1 MAETGAVRQSR
12 PGILRG
18 LAIGLGL
25 LLAACST
32 APVVHAPVSAP
43 PPPAAKA
50 PSPISALPEDKAR
63 HRVALLVPLSGPN
76 GGAGQSI
83 ANAAVLALAD
93 THDQSLRI
101 TTYDTGAGVA
111 AAAQKAVSEG
121 NRLILGPLLGEDA
134 KVVGPIASAAH
145 VPVLTFSND
154 LTAAGDDIWLL
165 GFQPGQSIERVVRY
179 ARARGL
185 TRFAGLMP
193 QGTYGRNAATTM
205 IHAVEAAKGTV
216 VAIQTYER
224 TPRAIAAAVAT
235 LGKQHFDAVLI
246 ADSGR
251 GAIAAAPA
259 LKKSGARILGT
270 ELWNA
275 EAGLRAVPDMQG
287 AWYASVDDA
296 LFNELATKYRARYGR
311 SPWRLASLGYDA
323 VLLTV
328 RIARNWPDNAPFPT
342 DRLGDKGGFSGVDGA
357 FRFNAQHSAE
367 RALVV
372 YQLGAGQVSGAPKDF

>member
-1 MAETGAVRQSR
+1 MRQW
-12 PGILRG
+12 LRG
-18 LAIGLGL
+18 LGLALGL
-25 LLAACST
+25 ALAACSSG
-32 APVVHAPVSAP
+32 PVTRPAVAP
-43 PPPAAKA
+43 PPPTAPKA
-50 PSPISALPEDKAR
+50 PPPISALPEDKAR

-93 THDQSLRI
+93 SHDQSLRI

-111 AAAQKAVSEG
+111 AAAQKAVAEG

-134 KVVGPIASAAH
+134 KIVAPIAAAAH
-145 VPVLTFSND
+145 VPVLAFSND
-154 LTAAGDDIWLL
+154 LTAAGDDVWLL
-165 GFQPGQSIERVVRY
+165 GFQSAQSIERVIRY
-179 ARARGL
+179 ARSRGL

-193 QGTYGRNAATTM
+193 QGTYGRNASTTM

-224 TPRAIAAAVAT
+224 TPKSIAAAVAT
-235 LGKQHFDAVLI
+235 LNKQRFDAVLI
-246 ADSGR
+246 ADSAR

-287 AWYASVDDA
+287 AWYASVDDSY
-296 LFNELATKYRARYGR
+296 FDELAAKYRARYGR
-311 SPWRLASLGYDA
+311 TPWRLASLGYDA

-328 RIARNWPDNAPFPT
+328 RISRDWSPNAPFPVQ
-342 DRLGDKGGFSGVDGA
+342 RLADEGGFSGVDGA

-372 YQLGAGQVSGAPKDF
+372 YQLGAGQVSAAPKDF